1 MCNWL
6 TNYVY
11 YIFGITSEKT
21 YKYEAIDSLNE
32 THPEPPS
39 YCIREEEES
48 DEFFFIDDDKI
59 DKIV

>member
-11 YIFGITSEKT
+11 DIFGITWGKN
-21 YKYEAIDSLNE
+21 YKYEAIDSLSE

-48 DEFFFIDDDKI
+48 DEFFFVDDDKI
-59 DKIV
+59 V